1 MIKIQSQPNQN
12 QLTKYR
18 INSTSGQSEVH
29 DHIGELLTM
38 LTTTSTLTAHQ
49 QQEIVNHLRIAVEG
63 DYQFDKV
70 VFCELIVQSSSLLHV
85 IGTILNFNDEGS
97 QDSPEHLMKIDAVV
111 ILLNLALVPK
121 ESIVV

>member
-1 MIKIQSQPNQN
+1 M
-12 QLTKYR
+12 
-18 INSTSGQSEVH
+18 H

>member
-1 MIKIQSQPNQN
+1 MIKVQSQPNQN